1 MMTARPDRRQG
12 RAPISDPA
20 PSICADPLWALTV
33 ILGDI
38 ADRVERH
45 RAAEH
50 VLQTP
55 ETRRAAG
62 SDPAPP
68 GEVA

>member
-1 MMTARPDRRQG
+1 MKPPAHQHGQRAEIGDHPPTTA
-12 RAPISDPA
+12 
-20 PSICADPLWALTV
+20 ADPLWGLTC
-33 ILGDI
+33 ILGDVAQRI
-38 ADRVERH
+38 ERH

-62 SDPAPP
+62 SDPAAA